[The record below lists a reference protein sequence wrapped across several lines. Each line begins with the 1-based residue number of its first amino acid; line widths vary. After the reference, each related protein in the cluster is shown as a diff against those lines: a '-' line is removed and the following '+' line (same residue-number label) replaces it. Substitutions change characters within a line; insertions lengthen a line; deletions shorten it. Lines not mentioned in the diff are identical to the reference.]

1 MRASLEFMK
10 SHLSIEEQEF
20 VRNKM
25 ETITDCCCSL
35 VEMLEQKF
43 NINDVDQTI
52 SVTVLQFSD
61 ALNHLQTIS
70 SQVKSRKMPVNDQR
84 RQGTEMN
91 VLELGLTMEGPK

>member
-1 MRASLEFMK
+1 MRASLELVK
-10 SHLSIEEQEF
+10 SHLSIEEREF

-25 ETITDCCCSL
+25 ENITDCCCSL

-61 ALNHLQTIS
+61 ALNHLPTIS
-70 SQVKSRKMPVNDQR
+70 SQVKSRKM
-84 RQGTEMN
+84 
-91 VLELGLTMEGPK
+91 